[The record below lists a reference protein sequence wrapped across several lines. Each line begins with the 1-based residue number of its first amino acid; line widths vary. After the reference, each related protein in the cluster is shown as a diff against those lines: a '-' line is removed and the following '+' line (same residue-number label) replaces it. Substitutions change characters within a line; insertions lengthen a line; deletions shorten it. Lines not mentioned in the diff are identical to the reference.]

1 MALTKGKDL
10 RGLSKDEL
18 VLKRRGLE
26 KGLSELRQK
35 RVTGQL
41 DKPHQF
47 KLLRR
52 QIAQIHTVE
61 KEKQNESK
69 NVGTTK
75 TSDKK

>member
-10 RGLSKDEL
+10 RGLSPDEL
-18 VLKRRGLE
+18 ALKKQSLE
-26 KGLSELRQK
+26 KGLNELRQK
-35 RVTGQL
+35 KITGQL

-61 KEKQNESK
+61 RENR
-69 NVGTTK
+69 NVSA
-75 TSDKK
+75 SDKK

>member
-18 VLKRRGLE
+18 VLKRQGLE

-61 KEKQNESK
+61 KEKQNENK
-69 NVGTTK
+69 NVGTAK
-75 TSDKK
+75 ASDKK